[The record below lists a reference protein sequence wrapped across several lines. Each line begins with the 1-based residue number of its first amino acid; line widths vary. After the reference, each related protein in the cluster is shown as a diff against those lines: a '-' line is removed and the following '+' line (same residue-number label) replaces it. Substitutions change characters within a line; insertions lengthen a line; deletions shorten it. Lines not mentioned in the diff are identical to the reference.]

1 METHLSHDKTIQYS
15 NSLSKIKLE
24 KSPSIFYFKAKKSNV
39 KNVKYTCI
47 LSIVIFRCL

>member
-1 METHLSHDKTIQYS
+1 METHLSHDKTIRYS
-15 NSLSKIKLE
+15 NLLSKIKFE
-24 KSPSIFYFKAKKSNV
+24 KSPSVLHFKAKKSNV